1 MLDNLMERV
10 TKSVGQPVAYTL
22 TPWDARASHV
32 RMEESPLGDF
42 LADILLISTETML
55 RVQKMSNRLI
65 GAGERVADCCL
76 ICGGSL
82 RGDAVFGPG
91 EITLGNIL
99 EIMPFED
106 PIVVKEL
113 TGQQLWDA
121 LENGFSQYP
130 KQEGRFPQIA
140 GMRVVWD
147 SSKEPFHRVVS
158 VDFLRLPFDGKF
170 SSSEKMCM
178 KIRDEFEYVPSDGA
192 DDDVVTVHRV
202 PAGVKEPLQLD
213 KKYNVVTRGYLAGG
227 NDGYTALMNGD
238 FVVNFEAGELMSTIV
253 RKYLLGASYI
263 YRWKQLRERMSGIT
277 DAPSADTSTDS
288 MSASQHLSTETDTA
302 VQRFYNLCHAPDGS
316 KTNGTTPVV
325 IDNSF
330 AGIREALFVAGHEH
344 HSVHDTASQKYTDKL
359 DSKNAE
365 VDTKAI
371 QKDAQT
377 TPDNLA
383 VVLALADGRLV
394 DRARQH

>member
-130 KQEGRFPQIA
+130 KQEGRFP
-140 GMRVVWD
+140 
-147 SSKEPFHRVVS
+147 PVS
-158 VDFLRLPFDGKF
+158 YTHLTLP
-170 SSSEKMCM
+170 
-178 KIRDEFEYVPSDGA
+178 
-192 DDDVVTVHRV
+192 
-202 PAGVKEPLQLD
+202 
-213 KKYNVVTRGYLAGG
+213 
-227 NDGYTALMNGD
+227 
-238 FVVNFEAGELMSTIV
+238 
-253 RKYLLGASYI
+253 
-263 YRWKQLRERMSGIT
+263 
-277 DAPSADTSTDS
+277 
-288 MSASQHLSTETDTA
+288 
-302 VQRFYNLCHAPDGS
+302 
-316 KTNGTTPVV
+316 
-325 IDNSF
+325 
-330 AGIREALFVAGHEH
+330 
-344 HSVHDTASQKYTDKL
+344 
-359 DSKNAE
+359 
-365 VDTKAI
+365 TKA
-371 QKDAQT
+371 
-377 TPDNLA
+377 
-383 VVLALADGRLV
+383 
-394 DRARQH
+394 